1 MFAASAPGES
11 ASAAR
16 LTRQIAACAR
26 GSAAEKVFGPRFF
39 GSGARSTSSTP
50 TRSRARARSFAGAS
64 THGKG
69 VSPPVAT
76 RVRPTRAPRGAPV
89 ARAASES
96 PYASKRPKVS
106 PEFECPRL
114 TGTRDL
120 PALTS
125 PFAEGGEK
133 YGYGLGQKFVAD
145 DDCVLLNAL
154 RYEAL
159 ECEGN
164 PNAEGCELNLDDDF
178 VDVDRDPD
186 EWRARWAMRAGPRE
200 KIYFEPSKC
209 KAAIVTC
216 GGLCPGLNDVIRQ
229 LVITLEE
236 YGVSDIKG
244 VKYGFR
250 GFVEREG
257 DLREPIN
264 LTSAV
269 VDTIHLNGGSILG
282 SSRGGSDVAE
292 IVDAVQE
299 MDLDFLFVI
308 GGNGSHAGALAIDRL
323 LRTRDYKTA
332 VVGIPKTIDNDILLL
347 DRTFGFQTA
356 VDEAIKAIRSAAI
369 EARSARNGIGLV
381 RLMGRQSGFIATHAA
396 LASGEVDVCLI
407 PEIDTPLDGP
417 GGVIAHVRRVLT
429 KKEHCV
435 VVVAEGA
442 GQDILGALGETD
454 ASGNPVLQNFAKFL
468 REEFK
473 SRLGDLDPDIKY
485 IDPTYMVRAR
495 QTNAS
500 DAIYCSI
507 LGQNAV
513 HAAFAGLTGV
523 TVGLCNGHYVYL
535 PVPPLIKRAR
545 EVDPNGR
552 MWERLR
558 LAINQPVYREAKAGE
573 EAGET
578 SAR

>member
-1 MFAASAPGES
+1 M
-11 ASAAR
+11 
-16 LTRQIAACAR
+16 
-26 GSAAEKVFGPRFF
+26 
-39 GSGARSTSSTP
+39 
-50 TRSRARARSFAGAS
+50 
-64 THGKG
+64 
-69 VSPPVAT
+69 
-76 RVRPTRAPRGAPV
+76 
-89 ARAASES
+89 
-96 PYASKRPKVS
+96 S

-114 TGTRDL
+114 TATRDL

-133 YGYGLGQKFVAD
+133 HGYGLGQKFVAD

-178 VDVDRDPD
+178 VDAVRDPD
-186 EWRARWAMRAGPRE
+186 EWRPTWAMRAGPRE
-200 KIYFEPSKC
+200 KIYFDPAKC

-250 GFVEREG
+250 GFVERTG

-264 LTSAV
+264 LTSSV

-323 LRTRDYKTA
+323 LRERDYKTA

-347 DRTFGFQTA
+347 DRTFGFTTA

-468 REEFK
+468 REEMK
-473 SRLGDLDPDIKY
+473 QKLGDLDPDIKY

-558 LAINQPVYREAKAGE
+558 LAINQPVYREAVSKD

>member
-1 MFAASAPGES
+1 M
-11 ASAAR
+11 
-16 LTRQIAACAR
+16 
-26 GSAAEKVFGPRFF
+26 
-39 GSGARSTSSTP
+39 
-50 TRSRARARSFAGAS
+50 
-64 THGKG
+64 
-69 VSPPVAT
+69 
-76 RVRPTRAPRGAPV
+76 PV
-89 ARAASES
+89 ARADAGGPTNTGGATSSSE
-96 PYASKRPKVS
+96 KPKVS
-106 PEFECPRL
+106 PEFRCPRL
-114 TGTRDL
+114 TETREL
-120 PALTS
+120 VAHVS

-133 YGYGLGQKFVAD
+133 HGFGLGQKFVAD

-159 ECEGN
+159 ECELN
-164 PNAEGCELNLDDDF
+164 PNAEACELNLDDDF
-178 VDVDRDPD
+178 VDSRDGRDPD
-186 EWRARWAMRAGPRE
+186 AWRAQWAMRAGPRE
-200 KIYFEPSKC
+200 TIYHDPSTC

-236 YGVSDIKG
+236 YGVRDVRGI
-244 VKYGFR
+244 KYGFR
-250 GFVEREG
+250 GFVERVGE
-257 DLREPIN
+257 LREPMV
-264 LTSAV
+264 LTSQI

-282 SSRGGSDVAE
+282 SSRGGSDIDD
-292 IVDAVQE
+292 IVDAITSDE
-299 MDLDFLFVI
+299 LDLDFLFVI
-308 GGNGSHAGALAIDRL
+308 GGNGSHAGALAIDSE
-323 LRTRDYKTA
+323 LRRRDAKTS
-332 VVGIPKTIDNDILLL
+332 VVCVPKTIDNDILLL

-407 PEIDTPLDGP
+407 PEIATPLDGP
-417 GGVIAHVRRVLT
+417 GGVVAHVSRVLT

-442 GQDILGALGETD
+442 GQDILGAMGETD

-468 REEFK
+468 RDELKRELFEEFE
-473 SRLGDLDPDIKY
+473 PDIKY

-535 PVPPLIKRAR
+535 PVPPLIRRAR
-545 EVDPNGR
+545 EVDPDGR
-552 MWERLR
+552 MWQRLR
-558 LAINQPVYREAKAGE
+558 LAINQPVYRGVDTEDGSLE
-573 EAGET
+573 E
-578 SAR
+578 

>member
-1 MFAASAPGES
+1 MPASRAESGRATANGTGE
-11 ASAAR
+11 
-16 LTRQIAACAR
+16 
-26 GSAAEKVFGPRFF
+26 EK
-39 GSGARSTSSTP
+39 STP
-50 TRSRARARSFAGAS
+50 R
-64 THGKG
+64 
-69 VSPPVAT
+69 
-76 RVRPTRAPRGAPV
+76 
-89 ARAASES
+89 ASE
-96 PYASKRPKVS
+96 KPKVS
-106 PEFECPRL
+106 PEFVCPRL
-114 TGTRDL
+114 TETHEL
-120 PALTS
+120 PSLTS

-133 YGYGLGQKFVAD
+133 HGHGLGQKFVAD

-154 RYEAL
+154 RYESL
-159 ECEGN
+159 ECELN

-178 VDVDRDPD
+178 ADADADARDPS
-186 EWRARWAMRAGPRE
+186 EWHAQWAMRAGPRE
-200 KIYFEPSKC
+200 TIHFEPSEC

-236 YGVSDIKG
+236 YGVRDVRGI
-244 VKYGFR
+244 KYGFR

-257 DLREPIN
+257 ELREPMP
-264 LTSAV
+264 LTSAS

-282 SSRGGSDVAE
+282 SSRGGSDVAS

-308 GGNGSHAGALAIDRL
+308 GGNGSHAGALAIDAT
-323 LRTRDYKTA
+323 LRERACKTA
-332 VVGIPKTIDNDILLL
+332 VVGVPKTIDNDILLL

-356 VDEAIKAIRSAAI
+356 VDEAIEAIRSAAI
-369 EARSARNGIGLV
+369 EARSARNGVGLV
-381 RLMGRQSGFIATHAA
+381 RLMGRQSGFIATHAS

-407 PEIDTPLDGP
+407 PEIDTPLEGP
-417 GGVIAHVRRVLT
+417 GGVIAHVRRVLR

-435 VVVAEGA
+435 VVCAEGA

-468 REEFK
+468 REELK
-473 SRLGDLDPDIKY
+473 TELRDLEPDIKY

-552 MWERLR
+552 MWHRLR
-558 LAINQPVYREAKAGE
+558 LAINQPVYGVAPDAEG
-573 EAGET
+573 
-578 SAR
+578 SARG

>member
-1 MFAASAPGES
+1 MTPFNDSAPTY
-11 ASAAR
+11 
-16 LTRQIAACAR
+16 TR
-26 GSAAEKVFGPRFF
+26 
-39 GSGARSTSSTP
+39 
-50 TRSRARARSFAGAS
+50 
-64 THGKG
+64 
-69 VSPPVAT
+69 
-76 RVRPTRAPRGAPV
+76 RP
-89 ARAASES
+89 
-96 PYASKRPKVS
+96 
-106 PEFECPRL
+106 
-114 TGTRDL
+114 
-120 PALTS
+120 
-125 PFAEGGEK
+125 
-133 YGYGLGQKFVAD
+133 Q
-145 DDCVLLNAL
+145 
-154 RYEAL
+154 
-159 ECEGN
+159 
-164 PNAEGCELNLDDDF
+164 
-178 VDVDRDPD
+178 
-186 EWRARWAMRAGPRE
+186 
-200 KIYFEPSKC
+200 
-209 KAAIVTC
+209 
-216 GGLCPGLNDVIRQ
+216 
-229 LVITLEE
+229 
-236 YGVSDIKG
+236 
-244 VKYGFR
+244 
-250 GFVEREG
+250 
-257 DLREPIN
+257 
-264 LTSAV
+264 
-269 VDTIHLNGGSILG
+269 
-282 SSRGGSDVAE
+282 
-292 IVDAVQE
+292 
-299 MDLDFLFVI
+299 
-308 GGNGSHAGALAIDRL
+308 
-323 LRTRDYKTA
+323 
-332 VVGIPKTIDNDILLL
+332 TIDNDILLL
-347 DRTFGFQTA
+347 DRTFGFNTA

>member
-1 MFAASAPGES
+1 
-11 ASAAR
+11 
-16 LTRQIAACAR
+16 LT
-26 GSAAEKVFGPRFF
+26 E
-39 GSGARSTSSTP
+39 
-50 TRSRARARSFAGAS
+50 TREL
-64 THGKG
+64 
-69 VSPPVAT
+69 VAQ
-76 RVRPTRAPRGAPV
+76 A
-89 ARAASES
+89 
-96 PYASKRPKVS
+96 
-106 PEFECPRL
+106 
-114 TGTRDL
+114 
-120 PALTS
+120 S

-133 YGYGLGQKFVAD
+133 HGFGLGQKFVAD

-164 PNAEGCELNLDDDF
+164 PNAEACELNFLDDDGH
-178 VDVDRDPD
+178 DPD
-186 EWRARWAMRAGPRE
+186 AWRARWAMRAGPRE
-200 KIYFEPSKC
+200 TIYHDPSTC

-236 YGVSDIKG
+236 YGVRDVRGI
-244 VKYGFR
+244 KYGFR
-250 GFVEREG
+250 GFVERVGE
-257 DLREPIN
+257 LREPMV
-264 LTSAV
+264 LTSEI

-282 SSRGGSDVAE
+282 SSRGGSDIDD
-292 IVDAVQE
+292 IVDAITSDE
-299 MDLDFLFVI
+299 LDLDFLFVI
-308 GGNGSHAGALAIDRL
+308 GGNGSHAGALAIDSA
-323 LRTRDYKTA
+323 LRERDAKTS
-332 VVGIPKTIDNDILLL
+332 VVCVPKTIDNDILLL

-369 EARSARNGIGLV
+369 EARSARNGVGLV

-407 PEIDTPLDGP
+407 PEIATPLDGP
-417 GGVIAHVRRVLT
+417 GGVVAHVSRVLT

-442 GQDILGALGETD
+442 GQDILGAMGETD

-468 REEFK
+468 RDELKHRLFDEF
-473 SRLGDLDPDIKY
+473 DPDIKY

-535 PVPPLIKRAR
+535 PVPPLIRRAR
-545 EVDPNGR
+545 EVDPDGR
-552 MWERLR
+552 MWQRLR
-558 LAINQPVYREAKAGE
+558 LAINQPVYRVVVTEDGGLSE
-573 EAGET
+573 EGDPESPMRR
-578 SAR
+578 SARGNEDELST

>member
-1 MFAASAPGES
+1 MP
-11 ASAAR
+11 AAR
-16 LTRQIAACAR
+16 AESGRPIAN
-26 GSAAEKVFGPRFF
+26 
-39 GSGARSTSSTP
+39 GSGEGGEVSSE
-50 TRSRARARSFAGAS
+50 
-64 THGKG
+64 K
-69 VSPPVAT
+69 
-76 RVRPTRAPRGAPV
+76 
-89 ARAASES
+89 
-96 PYASKRPKVS
+96 PKVS
-106 PEFECPRL
+106 PEFVCPRL
-114 TGTRDL
+114 TETREL
-120 PALTS
+120 PSLTS
-125 PFAEGGEK
+125 PFAEGGK
-133 YGYGLGQKFVAD
+133 KHGYGLGQKFVAD

-154 RYEAL
+154 RYESL

-164 PNAEGCELNLDDDF
+164 PHAEGCELNLDDDF
-178 VDVDRDPD
+178 ADEASARDPS
-186 EWRARWAMRAGPRE
+186 EWRAQWAMRAGPRE
-200 KIYFEPSKC
+200 TIHFEPSEC

-236 YGVSDIKG
+236 YGVRDVKG
-244 VKYGFR
+244 IKYGFR

-257 DLREPIN
+257 ELREPIA
-264 LTSAV
+264 LTAKS
-269 VDTIHLNGGSILG
+269 VDTIHLNGGSVLG
-282 SSRGGSDVAE
+282 SSRGGSDVAF

-308 GGNGSHAGALAIDRL
+308 GGNGSHAGALAIDAL
-323 LRTRDYKTA
+323 LRERDYKTA
-332 VVGIPKTIDNDILLL
+332 VVGVPKTIDNDILLL

-356 VDEAIKAIRSAAI
+356 VDEAIKAVRSAAI
-369 EARSARNGIGLV
+369 EARSARNGVGLV

-407 PEIDTPLDGP
+407 PEIDTPLEGP
-417 GGVIAHVRRVLT
+417 GGVIAHVRRVLER
-429 KKEHCV
+429 KEHCV
-435 VVVAEGA
+435 VVCAEGA

-468 REEFK
+468 REALRRE
-473 SRLGDLDPDIKY
+473 LGDLDPDIKY

-552 MWERLR
+552 MWHRLR
-558 LAINQPVYREAKAGE
+558 LAINQPVYEVAPDAEG
-573 EAGET
+573 
-578 SAR
+578 SARG